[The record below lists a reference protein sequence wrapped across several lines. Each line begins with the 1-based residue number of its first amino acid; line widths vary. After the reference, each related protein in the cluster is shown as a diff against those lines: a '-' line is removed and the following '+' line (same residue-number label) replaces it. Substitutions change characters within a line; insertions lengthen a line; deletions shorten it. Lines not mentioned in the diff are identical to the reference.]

1 MTERSVRPASITQ
14 PATSTQAIQPVKIG
28 IIGCGI
34 ISTQYFETLKRL
46 KILEALACADLF
58 LERAQARAAEFEV
71 PRAYSVEDL
80 LADPEIELVIN
91 LTIPAAHADIAL
103 AALEAGKHVYNEKP
117 LAISRAD
124 ARRMLDLAQERG
136 LLVGNAP
143 DTFLGAGLQTCRKL
157 LDDGW
162 IGEPVA
168 ASAAMTGHGPER
180 WHPDPAFFYQRG
192 AGPMLDM
199 GPYYLTALV
208 SLLGPIHRVTGS
220 TRISFPERTITSA
233 PRYGQT
239 IHVETPT
246 HLAGVFD
253 FASGVIGTIVTSFD
267 VWSSS
272 LPRIE
277 IYGTRGTLGVPDPN
291 IFGGPVLVRRAGAQE
306 WSEAPLTHGYSE
318 NSRGIGVA
326 EMAYALRQGRPHRA
340 SGALAYHVLDLMLSF
355 EEASEQGRHIDITST
370 CDRPAPLALGVLE
383 EETLQ
388 SS

>member
-1 MTERSVRPASITQ
+1 VADRVVQTATTVQSTQ
-14 PATSTQAIQPVKIG
+14 PTPPPQPVKIG
-28 IIGCGI
+28 IIGCGT
-34 ISTQYFETLKRL
+34 ISGIYLETARRL
-46 KILEALACADLF
+46 KILETLACADLF
-58 LERAQARAAEFEV
+58 LERAQARAAEFDV

-80 LADPEIELVIN
+80 LADPEVELVIN
-91 LTIPAAHADIAL
+91 LTVPAAHAEVAL

-117 LAISRAD
+117 LAISRDD
-124 ARRMLDLAQERG
+124 ARRMLDVAQKRG

-143 DTFLGAGLQTCRKL
+143 DTFLGGGLQTCRKL
-157 LDDGW
+157 IDDGW

-168 ASAAMTGHGPER
+168 AFASMTGHGPER

-208 SLLGPIHRVTGS
+208 TLLGPIRRVTGS
-220 TRISFPERTITSA
+220 TRITFPERTITSA
-233 PRYGQT
+233 PRYGQS

-246 HLAGVFD
+246 HLAGVLD
-253 FASGVIGTIVTSFD
+253 FASGVIGTIITSFD
-267 VWSSS
+267 VWAST

-277 IYGTRGTLGVPDPN
+277 IYGTLGSLSVPDPN

-306 WSEAPLTHGYSE
+306 WSETPLTHGYSE

-326 EMAYALRQGRPHRA
+326 DMAYALRQGRQHRA
-340 SGALAYHVLDLMLSF
+340 NGALAYHVLDVMLAF
-355 EEASEQGRHIDITST
+355 EEASVQGQHVEISSA
-370 CDRPAPLALGVLE
+370 CDRPAPLALGVVE

-388 SS
+388 F